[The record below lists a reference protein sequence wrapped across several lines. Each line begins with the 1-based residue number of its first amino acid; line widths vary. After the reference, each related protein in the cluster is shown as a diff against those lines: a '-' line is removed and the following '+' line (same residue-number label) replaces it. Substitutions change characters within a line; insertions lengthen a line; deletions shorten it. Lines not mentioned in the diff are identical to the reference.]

1 MAAGAPIR
9 VLIVDDSAT
18 MRAVLARKMED
29 APDIQVV
36 GRAMD
41 GIDALEQVAR
51 LQPDVITLDMEM
63 PRLDGLQTLERLMA
77 EHPTPVVMV
86 SSLTRKGAEATLRA
100 LDLGAVDFI
109 EKPTVGGVVAAHMVE
124 GLVEKVRAAASA
136 RVRAL
141 PAQATQ
147 ATPAPRAVSTPR
159 PLRPAAHGGWERTIV
174 MIGSSTGGPQALRQV
189 VPMLPG
195 DLGVPVVIV
204 QHMPEGFTTLLANR
218 LNALSEIEV
227 AEARPGDRLTEG
239 KALMAPG
246 GKHLLFDA
254 SGVVSLGD
262 GPQECGVRPA
272 VNVTMESVLGV
283 RGWNVLGVVLTGMG
297 NDGTRGAGLIRATG
311 GDVIAESEET
321 ALIYGMPRSV
331 VQAGHATQVLPLPRI
346 ADAIVAHCR
355 ARAAA
360 SA

>member
-1 MAAGAPIR
+1 MIPGAPIR

-18 MRAVLARKMED
+18 IRAILARKLES
-29 APDIQVV
+29 APDMQVV

-41 GIDALEQVAR
+41 GVDALEQVER
-51 LQPDVITLDMEM
+51 LRPDVITLDVEM

-109 EKPTVGGVVAAHMVE
+109 EKPNVGGVIAAHMIDD
-124 GLVEKVRAAASA
+124 LVEKVRAAATAKMRA
-136 RVRAL
+136 R
-141 PAQATQ
+141 
-147 ATPAPRAVSTPR
+147 PAPSSSVAPAAPRIATTPR
-159 PLRPAAHGGWERTIV
+159 PMAHGGWARKIV
-174 MIGSSTGGPQALRQV
+174 MIGSSTGGPQALRELV
-189 VPMLPG
+189 AMLPG
-195 DLGVPVVIV
+195 NLGVPVVIV

-218 LNALSEIEV
+218 LNGLSAIEV

-239 KALMAPG
+239 KALLAPG
-246 GKHLLFDA
+246 GKHMLFDA
-254 SGVVSLGD
+254 GGVVSLGD

-283 RGWNVLGVVLTGMG
+283 RGWGVLGVVLTGMG
-297 NDGTRGAGLIRATG
+297 TDGTRGAGLIRQAG

-331 VQAGHATQVLPLPRI
+331 VQAGYATQVLPLPRI
-346 ADAIVAHCR
+346 ADAIVVHCR
-355 ARAAA
+355 AHVAA

>member
-1 MAAGAPIR
+1 MTAGAPIR

-18 MRAVLARKMED
+18 MRAVLARKLEA

-41 GIDALEQVAR
+41 GIDGLEQVAR
-51 LQPDVITLDMEM
+51 LKPDVITLDVEM
-63 PRLDGLQTLERLMA
+63 PRLDGLQTLARLMA

-124 GLVEKVRAAASA
+124 GLVEKVRAAATA

-141 PAQATQ
+141 PAPPEA
-147 ATPAPRAVSTPR
+147 APAPRLASTPR
-159 PLRPAAHGGWERTIV
+159 PPRPAVHGGWEHTIV
-174 MIGSSTGGPQALRQV
+174 MIGSSTGGPQALRQL

-218 LNALSEIEV
+218 LNGLSEIEV
-227 AEARPGDRLTEG
+227 AEARPGDRLSQG
-239 KALMAPG
+239 KALLAPG

-254 SGVVSLGD
+254 AGVVSLGD
-262 GPQECGVRPA
+262 GPAECGVRPA

-283 RGWNVLGVVLTGMG
+283 RGWDVLGVVLTGMG
-297 NDGTRGAGLIRATG
+297 NDGTRGAGLIRAAG

-321 ALIYGMPRSV
+321 SLIYGMPRSV
-331 VQAGHATQVLPLPRI
+331 VLAGHATQVLPLPQI

-355 ARAAA
+355 AARAAA